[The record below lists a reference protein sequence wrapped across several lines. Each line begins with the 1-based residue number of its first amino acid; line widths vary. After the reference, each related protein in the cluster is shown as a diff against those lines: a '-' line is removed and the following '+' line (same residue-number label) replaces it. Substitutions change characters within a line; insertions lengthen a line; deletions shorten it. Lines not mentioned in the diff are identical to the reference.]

1 MKDMKEGREKG
12 KRERQQNGDKR
23 MIRKWIAQRRDL
35 VHPRLHKGR
44 QSGQSLVLIA
54 LLLPALLGVIA
65 LAIDGGYAY
74 AQRRQMQNAAD
85 AAAVAGARA
94 FALQNNVNSEVSRF
108 TSANGASSFSWRQLS
123 ETQTDVLTNLSIN
136 LTNIEVTANVTFD
149 TFFARIVG
157 INQMTATATA
167 RARVQPV
174 NGIGNMLPI
183 IPYEQNF
190 VFGQEYNM
198 WDNVQNAPGGFGW
211 VNWDGGSPSTPV
223 LVNYISNPASS
234 GVRNIGDW
242 VHSMTGVKS
251 SSQVRDAL
259 SYWLNRPVIVPMYD
273 QVTGSGSNAMYR
285 ISGFAQFIMT
295 SFSLTGNPKT
305 VRGRFAGL
313 VMPGNGGF
321 TQCLTCMV
329 TINLSQ

>member
-1 MKDMKEGREKG
+1 
-12 KRERQQNGDKR
+12 
-23 MIRKWIAQRRDL
+23 MIQKWFDPWRRR
-35 VHPRLHKGR
+35 VHFRLPHRR

-54 LLLPALLGVIA
+54 LLLPALLAVLA

-94 FALQNNVNSEVSRF
+94 YALQNDVNAAVSHF
-108 TSANGASSFSWRQLS
+108 TSTNNASSFSWSQSS
-123 ETQTDVLTNLSIN
+123 ETRTDSLTGLSIN
-136 LTNIEVTANVTFD
+136 LTNIEVTANVTYN

-157 INQMTATATA
+157 INQMTASATA
-167 RARVQPV
+167 RARIQPV
-174 NGIGNMLPI
+174 DGIGNLLPI

-190 VFGQEYNM
+190 VFGQVYDM
-198 WDNVQNAPGGFGW
+198 WDDILNAPGGFGW
-211 VNWDGGSPSTPV
+211 VNWDGGASSTPI
-223 LVNYISNPASS
+223 LVNYISNPSSS
-234 GVRNIGDW
+234 GVHNIGDW
-242 VHSMTGVKS
+242 VYSMTGVKA

-273 QVTGSGSNAMYR
+273 QVTGSGSNAQYR

-295 SFSLTGNPKT
+295 DFTLTGNPKN

-313 VMPGNGGF
+313 VVPGNGGF
-321 TQCLTCMV
+321 TQCNTCMV

>member
-1 MKDMKEGREKG
+1 MRA
-12 KRERQQNGDKR
+12 N
-23 MIRKWIAQRRDL
+23 
-35 VHPRLHKGR
+35 
-44 QSGQSLVLIA
+44 
-54 LLLPALLGVIA
+54 
-65 LAIDGGYAY
+65 
-74 AQRRQMQNAAD
+74 

-94 FALQNNVNSEVSRF
+94 FTLQNNVNSEVSRF

-198 WDNVQNAPGGFGW
+198 WDDVLNAPGGFGW
-211 VNWDGGSPSTPV
+211 VNWDGGAT
-223 LVNYISNPASS
+223 
-234 GVRNIGDW
+234 
-242 VHSMTGVKS
+242 
-251 SSQVRDAL
+251 
-259 SYWLNRPVIVPMYD
+259 
-273 QVTGSGSNAMYR
+273 
-285 ISGFAQFIMT
+285 
-295 SFSLTGNPKT
+295 
-305 VRGRFAGL
+305 
-313 VMPGNGGF
+313 
-321 TQCLTCMV
+321 
-329 TINLSQ
+329 

>member
-1 MKDMKEGREKG
+1 MFQKWFDPWR
-12 KRERQQNGDKR
+12 RQ
-23 MIRKWIAQRRDL
+23 
-35 VHPRLHKGR
+35 VYHRLHYRR

-54 LLLPALLGVIA
+54 LLLPALLAVLA

-94 FALQNNVNSEVSRF
+94 YALQNDVNTAVSRF
-108 TSANGASSFSWRQLS
+108 TSTNNASSFSWRQLS
-123 ETQTDVLTNLSIN
+123 ETRTDSLTGLSIN
-136 LTNIEVTANVTFD
+136 LTNIEVTANVTYN

-157 INQMTATATA
+157 INEMTATATA
-167 RARVQPV
+167 RARIQPV
-174 NGIGNMLPI
+174 DGIGNLLPI
-183 IPYEQNF
+183 IPYEQDF
-190 VFGQEYNM
+190 VFGQVYDM
-198 WDNVQNAPGGFGW
+198 WDNIQNAPGGFGW
-211 VNWDGGSPSTPV
+211 VNWDGGPPSTPV
-223 LVNYISNPASS
+223 LVNYISNPSSS
-234 GVRNIGDW
+234 GVHNIGDW
-242 VHSMTGVKS
+242 VDSMTGIKA

-273 QVTGSGSNAMYR
+273 QVTGSGSNAQYR

-295 SFSLTGNPKT
+295 GFDLTGNPKN

-313 VMPGNGGF
+313 VTPGDGGF
-321 TQCLTCMV
+321 TQCTTCMV